1 MREGAFFRGLARENP
16 LLVYLLGLCPALAV
30 SDLVSKALGLGAGV
44 ILVLL
49 AAVAAARLL
58 RPVIPERLQPIVWL
72 VLVAALVSLVDLAMQ
87 AWLPALRQQLGVY
100 LQLLAVNCLILGL
113 VERLAR
119 SRSLSRCLQLAA
131 GQGAGFTL
139 ALLLIALVREV
150 LGSGTITLFP
160 FGSFGGVIRI
170 PGLSLHPARAVSLA
184 AGALLVLGYLVALAG
199 RLKAGGRRAEQRS
212 AG

>member
-1 MREGAFFRGLARENP
+1 MKERAFIGGLARQNP

-58 RPVIPERLQPIVWL
+58 RPVIPERLQPIAWL

-87 AWLPALRQQLGVY
+87 AYLPALRQQLGVY

-119 SRSLSRCLQLAA
+119 SRSLSRCLRLAA

-160 FGSFGGVIRI
+160 LGSFGGVIRV
-170 PGLSLHPARAVSLA
+170 PGLSLYPVRVLSLA
-184 AGALLVLGYLVALAG
+184 AGALLLLGYLAALAG
-199 RLKAGGRRAEQRS
+199 RLMARGRKAEQRS

>member
-1 MREGAFFRGLARENP
+1 MREGSFFRGLGRENP

-30 SDLVSKALGLGAGV
+30 SDLVSKALGLGIGV
-44 ILVLL
+44 VLVLL
-49 AAVAAARLL
+49 AAVAVARLL
-58 RPVIPERLQPIVWL
+58 RPVIPERLQPLVWL
-72 VLVAALVSLVDLAMQ
+72 VIVAALVSLLDLAMR
-87 AWLPALRQQLGVY
+87 AWLPALRQQLGLY

-119 SRSLSRCLQLAA
+119 ASSLSRCLRLAA
-131 GQGAGFTL
+131 GQGAGFAL

-160 FGSFGGVIRI
+160 LGSFGGVIRV
-170 PGLSLHPARAVSLA
+170 PGLSLSPARAVSLA
-184 AGALLVLGYLVALAG
+184 AGALLVLGYLAALAG
-199 RLKAGGRRAEQRS
+199 RLKARGRRAEQGS

>member
-1 MREGAFFRGLARENP
+1 MKERAFTGGLARQNP

-49 AAVAAARLL
+49 TAVAAARLL
-58 RPVIPERLQPIVWL
+58 RPVIPERLQPLVSL

-87 AWLPALRQQLGVY
+87 AYLPALRHQLGVY

-119 SRSLSRCLQLAA
+119 TRSLSRCLWLAA
-131 GQGAGFTL
+131 GQGAGLTL
-139 ALLLIALVREV
+139 GLLLIALVREV
-150 LGSGTITLFP
+150 LGSGTITLFAL
-160 FGSFGGVIRI
+160 GSFGGVIRV
-170 PGLSLHPARAVSLA
+170 PGLWRYPARVLSLA
-184 AGALLVLGYLVALAG
+184 AGALLLLGYLVALAG
-199 RLKAGGRRAEQRS
+199 WLKARRRRVEGRSPR
-212 AG
+212 

>member
-1 MREGAFFRGLARENP
+1 MRDGAFFRGLARENP
-16 LLVYLLGLCPALAV
+16 LFVYLLGLCPALAV
-30 SDLVSKALGLGAGV
+30 SDLVSKALGLGVGV

-58 RPVIPERLQPIVWL
+58 RPIIPERLQPFVWL

-87 AWLPALRQQLGVY
+87 AWLPALRQQLGIY

-119 SRSLSRCLQLAA
+119 SRSLSRSLWLAA
-131 GQGAGFTL
+131 GQGTGFAL
-139 ALLLIALVREV
+139 ALVLIALVREV

-160 FGSFGGVIRI
+160 LGGFEGVLRI
-170 PGLSLHPARAVSLA
+170 PVLSQYPARAVSLA
-184 AGALLVLGYLVALAG
+184 AGALLVLGYLAALAG
-199 RLKAGGRRAEQRS
+199 RLKRS
-212 AG
+212 SR